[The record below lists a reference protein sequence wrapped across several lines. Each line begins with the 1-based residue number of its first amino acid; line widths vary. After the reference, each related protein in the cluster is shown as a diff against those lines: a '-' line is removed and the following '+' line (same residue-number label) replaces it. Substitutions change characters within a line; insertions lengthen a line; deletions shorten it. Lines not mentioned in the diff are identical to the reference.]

1 MIVTDTDVSP
11 EQWSDGVRGR
21 VGFRTLFGGGT
32 RTTDSL
38 TAGIGEMA
46 PGDRLERHRHDPAEV
61 YYVLQG
67 QGTLLVEGEEHALC
81 EGSAVFI
88 PGNSEHALH
97 NTGQET
103 LRVFYTLAAGD
114 FDQVDY
120 RFSDG

>member
-1 MIVTDTDVSP
+1 MIVTETDVRP
-11 EQWSDGVRGR
+11 ELWSDSVRGR

-38 TAGIGEMA
+38 TAGIGEME
-46 PGDRLERHRHDPAEV
+46 PGDRLARHRHDPAEV
-61 YYVLQG
+61 YYVLEG
-67 QGTLLVEGEEHALC
+67 EGTLLVEGEEHVLRA
-81 EGSAVFI
+81 GSAVFI

-97 NTGQET
+97 NTGDET

-120 RFSDG
+120 RFSDD